1 MRVTITGATTV
12 NPPVS
17 VPLPPPEFVTV
28 TLRAPSVAPAAMP
41 SVAVSCVAE
50 PTATFVTPMPA
61 PLRLTVAPAAN
72 PEPLIVTGTV
82 APCPP

>member
-1 MRVTITGATTV
+1 MLTVTGATTV

-17 VPLPPPEFVTV
+17 VALVPPEFVTV
-28 TLRAPSVAPAAMP
+28 TFRAPRAAPPAME